1 MPVCRFEGRAVRTTA
16 LVIWRCTLGSGGVAC
31 GNYFWRER
39 VREGT
44 LGVLLRVR
52 REATNAGAG
61 GMRWLVARRLSLHV
75 STVTGTGWGIPFFF
89 FFSRWPGWAA
99 VRAACLTSSATR
111 YGWRRL
117 LIPRAC
123 ERVSTGGGRLVC
135 RWPHGQSGG
144 GGKSGEG
151 RRARSEKVPRNDRRA
166 EAEQSSF
173 LHRDP
178 QNSGNTKTIHKKG
191 PPGPKRRL
199 PSRRGH
205 ARAASP
211 PV

>member
-1 MPVCRFEGRAVRTTA
+1 MWELFLAGESEGGD
-16 LVIWRCTLGSGGVAC
+16 LGSATAGSKRG
-31 GNYFWRER
+31 YQRWRGR
-39 VREGT
+39 D
-44 LGVLLRVR
+44 
-52 REATNAGAG
+52 A
-61 GMRWLVARRLSLHV
+61 VARSAAIVAACLNGDGDRLGN
-75 STVTGTGWGIPFFF
+75 TF
-89 FFSRWPGWAA
+89 FFSRRPGWAA

-111 YGWRRL
+111 HSWRRL